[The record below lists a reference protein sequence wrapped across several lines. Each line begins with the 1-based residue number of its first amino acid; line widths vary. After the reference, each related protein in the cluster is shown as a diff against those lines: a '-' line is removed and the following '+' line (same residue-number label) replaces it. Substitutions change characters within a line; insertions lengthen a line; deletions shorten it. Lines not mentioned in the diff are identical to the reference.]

1 MFQVL
6 IQYHHLLLQG
16 FLTTLKLL
24 GCIILIGVP
33 LGILLGVIGGRY
45 SIELGKV
52 IKLGRF
58 VTKVIPVLVL
68 LFWLHYPLQGLLGV
82 VINPFWTTIFALG
95 LINTIT
101 IAHIVAGELE
111 LLPKSYREAGVTLGM
126 TKNQVVRYI
135 ELPLL
140 VRRTLPQLL
149 LTQAAM
155 LEYTLF
161 ASLISVQEL
170 FRTAQTINAMIY
182 KPVEIYSLL
191 IIFFFIILAPLH
203 LFTSRLQKKYD
214 TKYA

>member
-1 MFQVL
+1 M
-6 IQYHHLLLQG
+6 
-16 FLTTLKLL
+16 
-24 GCIILIGVP
+24 LIGVP
-33 LGILLGVIGGRY
+33 LGILLGVVGGRY
-45 SIELGKV
+45 SVELRKI
-52 IKLGRF
+52 IKFGRF

-68 LFWLHYPLQGLLGV
+68 LFWLHYPLQGLLGI

-95 LINTIT
+95 LINTIA
-101 IAHIVAGELE
+101 IAYIVSSELE
-111 LLPKSYREAGVTLGM
+111 LLPKSYREAGITLGM

-203 LFTSRLQKKYD
+203 LFTSRLQKKYV